1 MQEYNIE
8 EAVLLQYFEG
18 TLDDDAKKAVE
29 HWINDSEENA
39 KIAKDIYYIYWA
51 SDVIDTIENVDAQ
64 SALEEV
70 NKSIKKRSNRRL
82 LHQVQ
87 KAAALL
93 TLPLIAVALYFMMK
107 QDPVEQIIV
116 KSTPGMVAY
125 FDLPDGT
132 TVALNSGSELE
143 YPDRFEGESRNIR
156 LKGEAFFDVKKSDK
170 RFLVNLYDKIQVEAY
185 GTKFNV
191 EAFEK
196 NDFLAVSLVSGSVG
210 VKYRDKNN
218 NKEEII
224 LDEGEKITYSRKN
237 KSLDISSGTIAMDTA
252 WKDGKIVLQNTPL
265 DEVLKQLSKRFDA
278 EFIVKNNKLKEE
290 RFTGTFETQHLYLI
304 LEHLRISSG
313 IRYLMIEDKNESGK
327 TKEKLKVELY

>member
-170 RFLVNLYDKIQVEAY
+170 RFLVNLYDKVQVEAY

-224 LDEGEKITYSRKN
+224 LDEGEKIIYSRKN